1 MCGFLFLL
9 HQKGVVL
16 CRNNRKTDTTCFFI
30 LIARCDPLHNYS
42 HPSVGHLGRV
52 SVQGTVKQIQADRYG
67 NDSRRRVVFGR
78 GGGIVKSLKRVSE
91 RNHGGGGGCQC
102 RPNHQKQGN
111 IAAMQEQRSWQ
122 EFVFFFFV
130 LLILISTHP
139 HSLYPLHTQIHPP
152 LSSFSLLPSARTFV
166 SIHTFLFLISNLF
179 LSVFFVSS

>member
-91 RNHGGGGGCQC
+91 RNHGGGGGGVSVVQTTRNKGTLQQC
-102 RPNHQKQGN
+102 RNKG
-111 IAAMQEQRSWQ
+111 AGRS
-122 EFVFFFFV
+122 
-130 LLILISTHP
+130 L
-139 HSLYPLHTQIHPP
+139 
-152 LSSFSLLPSARTFV
+152 SFS
-166 SIHTFLFLISNLF
+166 F
-179 LSVFFVSS
+179 LSF